1 MTENRS
7 ARRIK
12 MQPVGQCFAIALQQ
26 LQIERITFRINKRIR
41 RQLKAEILPFHGA
54 VIIKRMR
61 HLRRGIDL
69 QSEIRKSAFPGM
81 IRSGQ
86 TQMEQTAVRRCM
98 TANRAG
104 LRIEL
109 QPLRQRNAI

>member
-1 MTENRS
+1 MTGNRS

-26 LQIERITFRINKRIR
+26 LQIERITFRVNKRIR
-41 RQLKAEILPFHGA
+41 RQLKAEILPFHSA

-61 HLRRGIDL
+61 HFRCGIDL
-69 QSEIRKSAFPGM
+69 QSEIRKSACPGM
-81 IRSGQ
+81 ICSGQ
-86 TQMEQTAVRRCM
+86 TQMKQTAVRRRM
-98 TANRAG
+98 TPNRAG

-109 QPLRQRNAI
+109 QPLRQCNAI